1 MTDRDQMPLPEEP
14 NDESSAMPN
23 SQPAPQPPASS
34 TYPGGGNIPAQRFSF
49 GATSWRDDEG
59 DTPGI
64 SSPQQTIA
72 HQSEPQMPPSQPAPE
87 TPPPPAPP
95 VPSQPVAE
103 QPTQPV
109 QAQPVEPPVQPPQE
123 ATAPNP
129 AVNPPW
135 NTYRPQPTGYRS
147 ALNETPTPETTM
159 YSRPTTP
166 LPEYVEPA
174 FRPAPPPAPANNR
187 QRTGGGVGF
196 GVIALIVLMSLVIG
210 SLSGAGAGYAVFT
223 INNQRV
229 EAERKA
235 AEQQAAQQVPPSID
249 DTALVS
255 MVQRTNPA
263 VVTVINRMNAQRL
276 QQGGVTPVAPEA
288 LGSGFIFR
296 KDGYIMTN
304 NHVVENQQELFVV
317 FSNGKQ
323 APAKLVGV
331 DAYADLAVLKID
343 EKAVTGVVEFG
354 DSDQLQPGQR
364 VIAIG
369 SALGDFHNSV
379 TAGIISAVGRSLQ
392 VSSSRSMDDLI
403 QTDAPINHG
412 NSGGPLLN
420 MQGQVI
426 GINTAVL
433 RYPPSQADSNFSVN
447 QIAEGIGFSVPSNV
461 AAGVADNLIKNGKVS
476 RPYIGISYNQL
487 NAQIARQLNLK
498 YSAGAVVVDV
508 QPGTPAEKAGLQQG
522 DIITALNDQQI
533 TENDSFRTMLMH
545 FKVGDEVKLTV
556 IRNDK
561 QITLKLKL
569 AERPAALDE
578 DTQP

>member
-1 MTDRDQMPLPEEP
+1 MTDRDHMPLPEEP
-14 NDESSAMPN
+14 NDASSTTPN
-23 SQPAPQPPASS
+23 TQPAPQPPASS
-34 TYPGGGNIPAQRFSF
+34 TYLGSGNVPAQHFSF
-49 GATSWRDDEG
+49 GATSWRDEDG
-59 DTPGI
+59 DTTGI
-64 SSPQQTIA
+64 SLPQQTIA
-72 HQSEPQMPPSQPAPE
+72 HQPAPEIPSQPA
-87 TPPPPAPP
+87 
-95 VPSQPVAE
+95 SE

-109 QAQPVEPPVQPPQE
+109 QAQPAQPAAPAPEPPAQPQQPVQE
-123 ATAPNP
+123 ETAPNP
-129 AVNPPW
+129 VVNPPW

-147 ALNETPTPETTM
+147 ALNETPTPETTV
-159 YSRPTTP
+159 YARPTTP
-166 LPEYVEPA
+166 LPEYVEPTS
-174 FRPAPPPAPANNR
+174 RPAPQSEPEQVSNR
-187 QRTGGGVGF
+187 QSRGGGIGF
-196 GVIALIVLMSLVIG
+196 GVVALIVLMSLVIG
-210 SLSGAGAGYAVFT
+210 SLSGAGAGYAVYMV
-223 INNQRV
+223 NNQRA
-229 EAERKA
+229 EAARKA
-235 AEQQAAQQVPPSID
+235 AEQQSAQQVPASID

-255 MVQRTNPA
+255 MVKRVNPA

-276 QQGGVTPVAPEA
+276 QQGGVAPVAPEA

-317 FSNGKQ
+317 LSNGKQ
-323 APAKLVGV
+323 APATLVGV

-343 EKAVTGVVEFG
+343 EKDVTGVIDFG

-433 RYPPSQADSNFSVN
+433 RYPPTQADANFSVN

-487 NAQIARQLNLK
+487 NSQIARQLNIK
-498 YSAGAVVVDV
+498 YTAGALVIDV

-522 DIITALNDQQI
+522 DIITALNDTQI
-533 TENDSFRTMLMH
+533 TENDSFRTMLMR
-545 FKVGDEVKLTV
+545 FKVGDNVKLTV
-556 IRNDK
+556 VRNDK
-561 QITLKLKL
+561 QITLNLKL
-569 AERPAALDE
+569 TERPANLDT
-578 DTQP
+578 DTTGP